1 MSKAKTNFL
10 TRLKDRTVIVLA
22 LAVYLGLWVFTGNA
36 EGTVISM
43 WERVNY
49 IFSSPLRLFLS
60 LSGAVIL
67 VVVFLR
73 LGKEDS

>member
-22 LAVYLGLWVFTGNA
+22 LAVYLGLWVFTGTA

-43 WERVNY
+43 WERVNWAV
-49 IFSSPLRLFLS
+49 SSPLRLFLS

-67 VVVFLR
+67 VAVWLR
-73 LGKEDS
+73 LGKEES